1 VSGFERKWAH
11 SPRVAQCWF
20 RSIAWEKNEE
30 KNKRIDHG
38 ERAMPSLSGQVSVIG
53 GQEAQLTGPGSRS
66 SAPEAHTSFPLSAT
80 HSTPSAI
87 LHYPAR
93 FSGIP

>member
-1 VSGFERKWAH
+1 LPSAGFDLSLGKT
-11 SPRVAQCWF
+11 
-20 RSIAWEKNEE
+20 KE